1 MIKYYQSFDS
11 KNGIKYSLDMVRLSI
26 DFNTHTQ
33 NFCDYMTE
41 LASVDLR
48 YEVAYFQ
55 SFKKYSYK
63 HLWNV
68 KDSIDD
74 TVSWTVG
81 LDYGGT
87 KDGMSQG
94 FLEFNP
100 NKCMDSPLFLDF
112 LEVLRAN
119 SPIRDLVRYDM
130 AIDIPLPLGQC
141 KLHREGKR
149 TYQYIQKDDGI
160 TEYLGQRSHSG
171 FVKLYDKTIESDLDF
186 PLTRLEI
193 TYDKKELFEKV
204 FPTVHIVDMQSKFLV
219 DDTLDSTDKALISL
233 LRDCPDRAYYLS
245 QLGRR
250 KRKKIEPYLADRVLL
265 LDKYCAHSV
274 YALAMS
280 FEK

>member
-11 KNGIKYSLDMVRLSI
+11 KDGIKYSLDMVRLNI
-26 DFNTHTQ
+26 DFNTHAQ

-48 YEVAYFQ
+48 YDVAYFQ

-63 HLWNV
+63 HLWTV
-68 KDSIDD
+68 KDSIDN

-130 AIDIPLPLGQC
+130 AIDIPLPRRQC
-141 KLHREGKR
+141 KLYREGKR
-149 TYQYIQKDDGI
+149 TYQYVQKDDGI
-160 TEYLGQRSHSG
+160 TEYLGQRSHNG
-171 FVKLYDKTIESDLDF
+171 FVKLYDKTIESDLDY

-204 FPTVHIVDMQSKFLV
+204 FPTVHIQDTQMSLMMTDELTESQKVLV
-219 DDTLDSTDKALISL
+219 GL
-233 LRDCPDRAYYLS
+233 LRECDDRAFHLS
-245 QLGRR
+245 GLSYRM
-250 KRKKIEPYLADRVLL
+250 RKKIEPYLADRVLS
-265 LDKYCAHSV
+265 LDKSCAHSV